1 MYAWKPKLQPH
12 AVFFSGQNFRIS
24 QTPVTYSRHVPPAKY
39 LRILTINLA
48 VINDSFLKVNIR
60 YFEHRDHNLWKYC
73 VISVLIKLFH
83 VCAWDDDKAAW
94 LDLIST
100 VTALTYINAVRYR
113 FYSNSSSTRICTVVA
128 PRKQIEDTFNH
139 SIIIDYWSS
148 SIGEMPSTMWNAKC
162 KKKPTRKQNNVASAK
177 LIQLVQ
183 AKLVCVKLTQWLDS
197 CPSK

>member
-139 SIIIDYWSS
+139 WLLLILIDRR
-148 SIGEMPSTMWNAKC
+148 NAVYDVKC
-162 KKKPTRKQNNVASAK
+162 KMQKETNKKAKQRRKRKANPAS
-177 LIQLVQ
+177 
-183 AKLVCVKLTQWLDS
+183 TS
-197 CPSK
+197 